1 MELIDNFSLLTKE
14 EQMQFAVEL
23 LKKINE
29 TGVFS
34 DTIKLDQIN
43 PDYEAEANDMDGSL
57 TIYIDLD
64 RLDYSR
70 EFATDDV
77 DQDPWEYEYIQDA
90 EEAAAQVFKTTKAV
104 LDGYDLELRIEDIP
118 NEEREDTEIE
128 SSRSYHE
135 DDGIGWHEFWGDVAY
150 DSRPSER
157 TAARGNILCYSDA
170 LLSIRV
176 ERHDD

>member
-23 LKKINE
+23 LNKVNE
-29 TGVFS
+29 TGIFS
-34 DTIKLDQIN
+34 DTIKLDQID
-43 PDYEAEANDMDGSL
+43 PDYGAEANDMDGSL

-77 DQDPWEYEYIQDA
+77 DQDTWEYEYIQDA
-90 EEAAAQVFKTTKAV
+90 EEAALKTFKTTKAV
-104 LDGYDLELRIEDIP
+104 LDGYDLELRIEDMP
-118 NEEREDTEIE
+118 NEEQEGTEIE
-128 SSRSYHE
+128 SSRSHHE
-135 DDGIGWHEFWGDVAY
+135 DDGIGWHEFWGDVSY
-150 DSRPSER
+150 DSRPYER
-157 TAARGNILCYSDA
+157 TSARGNILCYSDA

>member
-34 DTIKLDQIN
+34 DTIKLDQIS
-43 PDYEAEANDMDGSL
+43 PDYGTEANDMDGSL
-57 TIYIDLD
+57 TIYLDLD

-70 EFATDDV
+70 EFVTDDI
-77 DQDPWEYEYIQDA
+77 DQDSWEYEYIQDS
-90 EEAAAQVFKTTKAV
+90 EEAATQVFKTTKAV
-104 LDGYDLELRIEDIP
+104 LDGYDLELQVLDVA

-128 SSRSYHE
+128 SSRAYQE

-150 DSRPSER
+150 DSRSSER

-170 LLSIRV
+170 LLSIKV
-176 ERHDD
+176 ERHD

>member
-34 DTIKLDQIN
+34 DTIKLDQIS
-43 PDYEAEANDMDGSL
+43 PDYGTEANDMDGSL
-57 TIYIDLD
+57 TIYLDLD

-70 EFATDDV
+70 EFVTDDI
-77 DQDPWEYEYIQDA
+77 DQIYGDYEYIQDS
-90 EEAAAQVFKTTKAV
+90 EEAAAQVFKTTKTV
-104 LDGYDLELRIEDIP
+104 LDGYDLELRVEDLP
-118 NEEREDTEIE
+118 NEEREDEEIE
-128 SSRSYHE
+128 STKTYHE

-157 TAARGNILCYSDA
+157 TAAQGTIPCHSDA

-176 ERHDD
+176 ERQD